1 MNEQEGDGASLPNL
15 QLFLLLCSALCHTF
29 FAIFVVTAA
38 VVVAVVVVTVFV
50 TAVAVNKAQIRDE
63 DPSEGGLGCW
73 EFGRKEIKS
82 ERVAGRETW
91 YSNVHTSRGPT
102 ACN

>member
-1 MNEQEGDGASLPNL
+1 MP
-15 QLFLLLCSALCHTF
+15 HF

-82 ERVAGRETW
+82 ERVA
-91 YSNVHTSRGPT
+91 SRHCHLLHST
-102 ACN
+102 IV